1 MNATPIPLLDLGP
14 QHVPLLPAIEAKIA
28 QIARRAGFILGPEV
42 EAFEREFGAV
52 CGAKHAIGVA
62 SGTDG
67 LHLALRALGVGPG
80 DEVIVPAFT
89 FVASASAVVMAGAR
103 PVFANIDPDTF
114 CLTAE
119 TAAMRITPRT
129 KAIMPVHL
137 YGRPADLDPIL
148 DLARARG
155 LVVVEDA
162 CQAHGARYKGRP
174 VGALGH
180 AGVFSFYPT
189 KNLGGWGD
197 GGLVATN
204 DDAVAERVR
213 LLYNHG
219 RRTTTEHLT
228 VGYTARLDAIQAA
241 VLRVKLP
248 HLAAWNA
255 ERVRLARELVRRLA
269 DAPGIVLPPP
279 QPEGG
284 VWHLFIV
291 RAPRREALK
300 SHLARLGIFAAPYY
314 PVAVPFQ
321 PAFAGHGHQPGDFPN
336 AEEAAREAL
345 ALPFFPGMTREQ
357 VDRVVEGVL
366 SFKG

>member
-1 MNATPIPLLDLGP
+1 MNAPPVPLLDLAP
-14 QHVPLLPAIEAKIA
+14 QHAPLLPAIERKLAE
-28 QIARRAGFILGPEV
+28 IARRSGFILGPEV
-42 EAFEREFGAV
+42 EAFEREFGAL

-67 LHLALRALGVGPG
+67 LHLALKALGVGPG

-89 FVASASAVVMAGAR
+89 FIASASAVVLAGAR

-114 CLTAE
+114 TLTAE
-119 TAAMRITPRT
+119 MAEKRLTPRT
-129 KAIMPVHL
+129 KAVMPVHL

-148 DLARARG
+148 DLARRRNLA
-155 LVVVEDA
+155 VVEDA
-162 CQAHGARYKGRP
+162 CQAHGARYRGRP

-219 RRTTTEHLT
+219 RRTTTEHVT
-228 VGYTARLDAIQAA
+228 VGTTARLDAIQAA
-241 VLRVKLP
+241 VLRLKLP

-255 ERVRLARELVRRLA
+255 ERVQLAAELHRRLA

-284 VWHLFIV
+284 VWHLYIV
-291 RAPRREALK
+291 RAPRRDVLK
-300 SHLARLGIFAAPYY
+300 SHLAHRGIFAAPYY

-321 PAFAGHGHQPGDFPN
+321 AAFADHGHQPGDFPH
-336 AEEAAREAL
+336 AEQAAREAL

-357 VDRVVEGVL
+357 VERVVDGVR
-366 SFKG
+366 SFTG